1 MDFAA
6 VGTMHFEDPD
16 LDKLP
21 CLRLAMECARRGGT
35 APCVLS
41 AANEIAVGAFLG
53 RSAGY
58 NDIYRLVA
66 SAVEAA
72 EIVDHPS
79 LEEILAADAGARDF
93 VRRELA

>member
-1 MDFAA
+1 
-6 VGTMHFEDPD
+6 
-16 LDKLP
+16 
-21 CLRLAMECARRGGT
+21 MECACRGGT

-53 RSAGY
+53 HKTGY

-72 EIVDHPS
+72 EILDHPT
-79 LEEILAADAGARDF
+79 LEEILAADDWAREH